1 MEIAT
6 LVHRSVVSVEPS
18 RSLRLAAERMAE
30 HGVGSVVVA
39 SEGEAPGIFTERDL
53 LFALAGGADPS
64 TSPIE
69 SHMTKNAFT
78 LAPSVDAMQAA
89 TRMHVEGFRHLIVVN
104 DDHTVAGVL
113 SIRDLLGAVLQ
124 QIGDQRSSEKSN
136 DVDTESATRVK
147 RVGDCMI
154 PDVISVS
161 LKTNLDKA
169 AQAMME
175 RRVGAA
181 IVMDQDRVAG
191 IVTERDLM
199 RAVAN
204 GLVPWTTPVGEC
216 MTRKPRTIT
225 PFTTA
230 GAALSLMMAHGFRH
244 LPVLEDGKLVG
255 IVSMRAL
262 ASA

>member
-1 MEIAT
+1 VEIAT
-6 LVHRSVVSVEPS
+6 LINRSVVSLEPS
-18 RSLRLAAERMAE
+18 SSLRLAAERMAE
-30 HGVGSVVVA
+30 HGVGSIVVA

-64 TSPIE
+64 TSAIE
-69 SHMTKNAFT
+69 SYMTKNAFT

-89 TRMHVEGFRHLIVVN
+89 TRMHGEGFRHLIVVN

-113 SIRDLLGAVLQ
+113 SVRDLLGAALEQ
-124 QIGDQRSSEKSN
+124 MGEKNIGEDSSDE
-136 DVDTESATRVK
+136 DAEQATRVK

-154 PDVISVS
+154 PDVISLS

-181 IVMDQDRVAG
+181 IVMDHDRVAG

-244 LPVLEDGKLVG
+244 LPVMEDGKLVG

-262 ASA
+262 ASG

>member
-6 LVHRSVVSVEPS
+6 LINRSVVSLEPS

-30 HGVGSVVVA
+30 HGVGSIVVA

-53 LFALAGGADPS
+53 LFALAGEADPN
-64 TSPIE
+64 TSAIE
-69 SHMTKNAFT
+69 SYMTKNAFT
-78 LAPSVDAMQAA
+78 LAPSVDAVQAA
-89 TRMHVEGFRHLIVVN
+89 TRMHGEGFRHLIVIN

-113 SIRDLLGAVLQ
+113 SVRDLLGAVLE
-124 QIGDQRSSEKSN
+124 QISEKNIGEDSN
-136 DVDTESATRVK
+136 DEDAEKATRVR

-181 IVMDQDRVAG
+181 IVMDHDRVAG

-204 GLVPWTTPVGEC
+204 GLVPWTTPVGDC

-244 LPVLEDGKLVG
+244 LPVMEDGELVG

-262 ASA
+262 ASG

>member
-6 LVHRSVVSVEPS
+6 LINRSVVGLEPS
-18 RSLRLAAERMAE
+18 RSLRRAAERMAE

-39 SEGEAPGIFTERDL
+39 SEGQAPGIFTERDL
-53 LFALAGGADPS
+53 LFALAGGADPN
-64 TSPIE
+64 TSSIE
-69 SHMTKNAFT
+69 SYMTKKAFT

-89 TRMHVEGFRHLIVVN
+89 TRMLGEGFRHLIVVN

-113 SIRDLLGAVLQ
+113 SIRDLLRAVLE
-124 QIGDQRSSEKSN
+124 QIGEQTSGEGSNDEGAEKS
-136 DVDTESATRVK
+136 SRVK

-154 PDVISVS
+154 PDVISLS

-169 AQAMME
+169 AQSMME

-181 IVMDQDRVAG
+181 IVMDDGRVAG

-244 LPVLEDGKLVG
+244 LPVMEDGKLVG

-262 ASA
+262 ATG

>member
-1 MEIAT
+1 VEIAT
-6 LVHRSVVSVEPS
+6 LITRSVVSLEPS
-18 RSLRLAAERMAE
+18 QSLQLAAERMAE

-39 SEGEAPGIFTERDL
+39 SEGETPGIFTERDL
-53 LFALAGGADPS
+53 LFALAGGADPNTS
-64 TSPIE
+64 TIE
-69 SHMTKNAFT
+69 PYMTMNAFT
-78 LAPSVDAMQAA
+78 LAPSVNALHAA
-89 TRMHVEGFRHLIVVN
+89 TRMHGEGFRHLIVVN

-113 SIRDLLGAVLQ
+113 SIRDLLGAVLKS
-124 QIGDQRSSEKSN
+124 IGRGEDGEGSGDEDPEKSTG
-136 DVDTESATRVK
+136 VR
-147 RVGDCMI
+147 RVGDCMT

-161 LKTNLDKA
+161 LKTTLDKA
-169 AQAMME
+169 AQAMIE

-181 IVMDQDRVAG
+181 IVMDNDRVAG

-204 GLVPWTTPVGEC
+204 GLVPWTTRVGEC

-225 PFTTA
+225 PFTTV

-244 LPVLEDGKLVG
+244 LPVMEDGELVG

-262 ASA
+262 AAG

>member
-6 LVHRSVVSVEPS
+6 LINRSVVSLEPS
-18 RSLRLAAERMAE
+18 SSLQLAAERMAE

-39 SEGEAPGIFTERDL
+39 SEGEVPGIFTERDL
-53 LFALAGGADPS
+53 LFALAGGADPK
-64 TSPIE
+64 TSAIA
-69 SHMTKNAFT
+69 SHMTQNAFS
-78 LAPSVDAMQAA
+78 LAPSVDVMQAA
-89 TRMHVEGFRHLIVVN
+89 SRMHGEGFRHLLVVN

-113 SIRDLLGAVLQ
+113 SIRDLLGAVLGQ
-124 QIGDQRSSEKSN
+124 MSEPTSGERSSGEGA
-136 DVDTESATRVK
+136 EPARVK
-147 RVGDCMI
+147 RVGDCMV

-181 IVMDQDRVAG
+181 IVMDDDRVAG

-244 LPVLEDGKLVG
+244 LPVMEDGKLVG

-262 ASA
+262 ASG

>member
-6 LVHRSVVSVEPS
+6 LINRSVVSLEPS

-30 HGVGSVVVA
+30 HGVGSIVVA
-39 SEGEAPGIFTERDL
+39 SEGEAPGIFTERNL
-53 LFALAGGADPS
+53 LFALAGGADPN
-64 TSPIE
+64 TSAIE
-69 SHMTKNAFT
+69 SYMTKNAFT

-89 TRMHVEGFRHLIVVN
+89 TRMHGEGFRHLIVVN

-113 SIRDLLGAVLQ
+113 SVRDLLGAVLE
-124 QIGDQRSSEKSN
+124 QISEKNIGEDSN
-136 DVDTESATRVK
+136 DEDAEKATRVR

-181 IVMDQDRVAG
+181 IVMDHDRVAG

-204 GLVPWTTPVGEC
+204 GLVPWTTPVGDC

-244 LPVLEDGKLVG
+244 LPVMEDGELVG

-262 ASA
+262 ASG

>member
-1 MEIAT
+1 
-6 LVHRSVVSVEPS
+6 
-18 RSLRLAAERMAE
+18 MAE
-30 HGVGSVVVA
+30 HGVGSIVVA

-53 LFALAGGADPS
+53 LFALAGGADLS
-64 TSPIE
+64 TSAIE
-69 SHMTKNAFT
+69 SYMTKNAFT

-89 TRMHVEGFRHLIVVN
+89 TRMHGEGFRHLIVVN

-113 SIRDLLGAVLQ
+113 SVRDLLGAALEQ
-124 QIGDQRSSEKSN
+124 MGEKNIGEDSSDE
-136 DVDTESATRVK
+136 DAEQATRVK

-154 PDVISVS
+154 PDVISLS

-181 IVMDQDRVAG
+181 IVMDHDRVAG

-244 LPVLEDGKLVG
+244 LPVMEDGKLVG

-262 ASA
+262 ASG

>member
-6 LVHRSVVSVEPS
+6 LINRSVVSLEPS
-18 RSLRLAAERMAE
+18 RSLQLAAERMAE

-39 SEGEAPGIFTERDL
+39 TEGEVPGIFTERDL
-53 LFALAGGADPS
+53 LFALAGGADPN
-64 TSPIE
+64 TSAIE
-69 SHMTKNAFT
+69 AHMTKNAFT
-78 LAPSVDAMQAA
+78 LAPDVDVMQAA
-89 TRMHVEGFRHLIVVN
+89 TRMHGEGFRHLIVVN

-113 SIRDLLGAVLQ
+113 SIRDLLGAVLG
-124 QIGDQRSSEKSN
+124 QIGDKTSDESSG
-136 DVDTESATRVK
+136 TEDAEPSARVR
-147 RVGDCMI
+147 RVGDCMS

-161 LKTNLDKA
+161 VKTNLDKA

-181 IVMDQDRVAG
+181 IVMDHDRVAG

-204 GLVPWTTPVGEC
+204 GLVPWTTAVGEC

-225 PFTTA
+225 PFTTV

-244 LPVLEDGKLVG
+244 LPVMENGELVG

-262 ASA
+262 ASG

>member
-6 LVHRSVVSVEPS
+6 LINRSVVSLEPS

-30 HGVGSVVVA
+30 HGVGSIVVA
-39 SEGEAPGIFTERDL
+39 SEGEAPGIFTERNL
-53 LFALAGGADPS
+53 LFALAGEADPN
-64 TSPIE
+64 TSAIE
-69 SHMTKNAFT
+69 SYMTKNAFT
-78 LAPSVDAMQAA
+78 LAPSVDAVQAA
-89 TRMHVEGFRHLIVVN
+89 TRMHGEGFRHLIVVN

-113 SIRDLLGAVLQ
+113 SVRDLLGAVLE
-124 QIGDQRSSEKSN
+124 QISEKNIGEDSN
-136 DVDTESATRVK
+136 DEDAEKATRVR

-181 IVMDQDRVAG
+181 IVMDHDRVAG

-204 GLVPWTTPVGEC
+204 GLVPWTTPVGDC

-244 LPVLEDGKLVG
+244 LPVMEDGELVG

-262 ASA
+262 ASG